1 MKMPIEGKSKKLSF
15 VGCGFSV
22 VALFLSVIL
31 VVSGVVARYVFR
43 VGVIFIDEYIGY
55 LLVVITFMGMAHT
68 LCEDGHIK
76 VDLILRRL
84 PRKVHLW
91 FQLVTS
97 LISFAISILLTFQ
110 TYQRVLIAYKFKA
123 VSVTPIE
130 TPLFIP
136 QMFIPIGF
144 ALLSIAVLSY
154 IVKLMVDLLEFS
166 DGH

>member
-1 MKMPIEGKSKKLSF
+1 MKIPIEGKSKKLSF